1 VTINKSERNIY
12 KEVEMQH
19 LPRNSFGS
27 VTVDKFKEEGVSYSL
42 RTTLSHLIAFKE
54 QCKVIEE
61 EENHE

>member
-1 VTINKSERNIY
+1 
-12 KEVEMQH
+12 MQH
-19 LPRNSFGS
+19 LLPKSFGS

-42 RTTLSHLIAFKE
+42 RTALSHLIAFKE